1 MRLKLRVMLLLA
13 MLLALIALPGV
24 GAAQDGGELPPP
36 AEIVNDEGGPVAI
49 TGTMRISNP
58 NIISAS
64 FELIVILEDQTGFVE
79 RDFDYV
85 FPPESQVIG
94 AWTAP
99 IAVGDTP
106 YSLSLP
112 AAPQGT
118 FNDVD
123 NDGVEEQ
130 GVQIFQ
136 VAAWDD
142 EWGGPFIDERD
153 GTGWSS
159 ANSTVLGSS
168 NPATL
173 GEYQRGTLIVWAP
186 DDQQSFPAGFGEDG
200 LLFTEDD
207 TPMVTLPQGYTLV
220 SFDVDNVEA
229 PFVFD
234 RSREPEL
241 ELIEPDSFVPDDFSD
256 LSYTEAFNA
265 LVDKAI
271 REYPGTEFK
280 GIDWEALR
288 EEFLPRF
295 EEAEANNDTA
305 AYVLAIRDFAWR
317 IPDGHIQ
324 FSDPI
329 GVTTEEFVEDTDGG
343 LGMAAIETDDGRFL
357 VHFVLEGG
365 PAEEAGIEL
374 LAELIEVNGMPVEE
388 AMAMEVVHSAPWS
401 TEEWGRVQQLR
412 YLLSAPVDTDFE
424 ITYQNPDADAPETV
438 TLTTIPERESFA
450 YTSIARDAPV
460 NPPQI
465 SFEFLENNVG
475 YVQVSSFG
483 SNGPFLI
490 ATWEEF
496 IGQAISLNSP
506 GIVVDLRFNGGG
518 FSSFGNRMASYFF
531 TEETPMYYAYGY
543 NDELEDFWTWEE
555 FPVELLPPLD
565 ESLIYN
571 GPVAVLTGP
580 SCASACEFFAYA
592 LGFDDRAAIVAQ
604 NSTYG
609 IAFGWI
615 GTDMPDG
622 VTFALPTSGDIN
634 FDGEFIIEGEGVE
647 IDIKV
652 PINEE
657 TILDTET
664 DFVLEAGLEYIE
676 AESEVELVDA
686 GDMTLGEP
694 ATGTL
699 ERGQAAR
706 YTLQIPD
713 ETSAIDII
721 VSESSPGTQVVVYI
735 AGNETQPALPTV
747 TEDAIGIGGAAGL
760 TLTIDVIATGDYNV
774 TIRDTDDAPPPEF
787 TVIEGAE
794 ITPGETVTGELL
806 PNVRIQYELE
816 IERDMTL
823 DFILGDE
830 TQELDTYIRLYV
842 DGDEEPTYENDDIDP
857 GVLRNS
863 ELLGIE
869 FEAGQTVIV
878 EVAGWNEAS
887 EGEYTLFIKEVF
899 GE

>member
-1 MRLKLRVMLLLA
+1 MRIKFHVWLLLA
-13 MLLALIALPGV
+13 LSLALIALPGI
-24 GAAQDGGELPPP
+24 GSAQDGELPPP

-58 NIISAS
+58 NVISAS
-64 FELIVILEDQTGFVE
+64 FELIVILEDQTGFVQ

-94 AWTAP
+94 AWTTP
-99 IAVGDTP
+99 VTVGDIG
-106 YSLSLP
+106 YSLALP

-136 VAAWDD
+136 VAGWDD
-142 EWGGPFIDERD
+142 EWGGPFVDERD

-173 GEYQRGTLIVWAP
+173 GEYIRGTLIVWSP
-186 DDQQSFPAGFGEDG
+186 DDQQSFPAGLGDDG

-207 TPMVTLPQGYTLV
+207 GPMVTLPAGYTLV
-220 SFDVDNVEA
+220 RFDTDNIA
-229 PFVFD
+229 SPFIFD
-234 RSREPEL
+234 RSREPVL
-241 ELIEPDSFVPDDFSD
+241 ELIEPESAVPDDFSD
-256 LSYTEAFNA
+256 LGYVDAFNA

-295 EEAEANNDTA
+295 EEAEANNDVA
-305 AYVLAIRDFAWR
+305 AYVLAIRDFAWQ

-324 FSDPI
+324 FSDPV
-329 GVTTEEFVEDTDGG
+329 GVTTQEFVEDTDGG

-357 VHFVLEGG
+357 VHFILEGG
-365 PAEEAGIEL
+365 PAQEAGIEL
-374 LAELIEVNGMPVEE
+374 LAELVEVNGMPVEE
-388 AMAMEVVHSAPWS
+388 AMALEVVHSAPFS
-401 TEEWGRVQQLR
+401 TEEFERRQQLR
-412 YLLSAPVDTDFE
+412 YLLAAPLDTEFE
-424 ITYQNPDADAPETV
+424 VTFQNPDAEGTETV
-438 TLTTIPERESFA
+438 TLTTVAERDSFA
-450 YTSIARDAPV
+450 FTSIARDAPV

-496 IGQAISLNSP
+496 IGQAIRLNSP
-506 GIVVDLRFNGGG
+506 GVIVDLRFNGGG

-531 TEETPMYYAYGY
+531 TEETPMYYVYGY
-543 NDELEDFWTWEE
+543 NDELEDFWTWDE

-565 ESLIYN
+565 EQLIYN

-592 LGFDDRAAIVAQ
+592 LGFEDRAAVVAQ
-604 NSTYG
+604 SGTYG

-615 GTDMPDG
+615 GTAMPDG
-622 VTFALPTSGDIN
+622 VTFALPTSGDFD
-634 FDGEFIIEGEGVE
+634 FDGNFIIEGEGVE

-664 DFVLEAGLEYIE
+664 DLVLEAGLDYIE
-676 AESEVELVDA
+676 EASELEIVDG

-694 ATGTL
+694 VTGTL
-699 ERGQAAR
+699 ERGDAVR
-706 YTLQIPD
+706 YALSIPSD
-713 ETSAIDII
+713 VPAIDII
-721 VSESSPGTQVVVYI
+721 VSDSTPGTQVNIYI
-735 AGNETQPALPTV
+735 AGNEGTLALPTV
-747 TEDAIGIGGAAGL
+747 TQDSLNIGGAGGL
-760 TLTIDVIATGDYNV
+760 DLTIEVIATGDYNV
-774 TIRDTDDAPPPEF
+774 TIRDTNDAPAPEF
-787 TVIEGAE
+787 TVIEGAD
-794 ITPGETVTGELL
+794 IAPGETVTGELL
-806 PNVRIQYELE
+806 PNIRIQYMLE
-816 IERDMTL
+816 IEDDVTL

-830 TQELDTYIRLYV
+830 TGELDTYLRIYV
-842 DGDEEPTYENDDIDP
+842 DGAEEPTFENDDIEQ

-863 ELLGIE
+863 QLSGVE
-869 FEAGQTVIV
+869 FEAGQLVIV
-878 EVAGWNEAS
+878 EVAGWNEES
-887 EGEYTLFIKEVF
+887 EGSYTLFIKEVF